1 MAPGAV
7 SACLVRADGGAGCA
21 ALDAGE
27 VGAVNEDR
35 QTLEAVAQPVSQSE
49 IAAFLGILKTACDRL
64 HGLEGKLETIAKI
77 GFRLEAVEKGQEQ
90 IANKI
95 DRSAQAHQSLQ
106 EKYLDQSHKHE
117 IEILA
122 INGRIKDYEEVARTV
137 TRLDKNVSAYVL
149 LAVVGGGML
158 GALFAGLPAWLDR
171 MKHSKTGTMTPPA
184 LVRWRG

>member
-1 MAPGAV
+1 VAPGVV
-7 SACLVRADGGAGCA
+7 SACLGCSDGGAGCA

-27 VGAVNEDR
+27 VGAVSDDR
-35 QTLEAVAQPVSQSE
+35 QTLEAVARPGSQSE
-49 IAAFLGILKTACDRL
+49 ITAFLGILKTACDRL
-64 HGLEGKLETIAKI
+64 HGLESKLETITKI

-90 IANKI
+90 IADKI
-95 DRSAQAHQSLQ
+95 DKSAQAHQSLQ

-122 INGRIKDYEEVARTV
+122 INARIQGYEDVVKTVA
-137 TRLDKNVSAYVL
+137 RLDKNISAYVL
-149 LAVVGGGML
+149 LAVVGGGIL

-171 MKHSKTGTMTPPA
+171 VKHSKASTMNPPA

>member
-1 MAPGAV
+1 MAPGV
-7 SACLVRADGGAGCA
+7 ISARLVGADTGASRA

-27 VGAVNEDR
+27 VGAVSEDR
-35 QTLEAVAQPVSQSE
+35 QTFEAVAQPGPQSE
-49 IAAFLGILKTACDRL
+49 IAALLGILKTACDRL

-90 IANKI
+90 IADKI

-106 EKYLDQSHKHE
+106 EKYLDQSHKLE

-122 INGRIKDYEEVARTV
+122 INARIKGYEDVVKTV

-149 LAVVGGGML
+149 LAVVGGGIL

-171 MKHSKTGTMTPPA
+171 VKNSKASTMNPPS